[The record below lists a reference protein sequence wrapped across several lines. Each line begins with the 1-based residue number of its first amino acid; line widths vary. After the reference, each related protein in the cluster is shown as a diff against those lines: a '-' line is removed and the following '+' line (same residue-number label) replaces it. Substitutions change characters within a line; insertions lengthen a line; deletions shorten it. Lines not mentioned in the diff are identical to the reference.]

1 MKDMEDFWKWLH
13 GGGRGLAQCLKEAGH
28 SFLIPDLNKIL
39 LLGESAGELTPLG
52 ISPYAKH

>member
-1 MKDMEDFWKWLH
+1 MEDFWHWLH
-13 GGGRGLAQCLKEAGH
+13 EGGLVRCLKEAGH
-28 SFLIPDLNKIL
+28 SFLIPDLSKIL